1 MRIALLS
8 LCLGVSLFAVNDEAQ
23 SLVRH
28 SRTMQ
33 DTGNQAPTPYYYFGM
48 PSESLS
54 IASRFLPDNPVV
66 VVGGAFNGR
75 ESSAIAHFWPRG
87 HVHAFEPVKQI
98 YEVLVANTKS
108 IRNITPYRAA
118 LGNQV
123 GSQLIYLSTE
133 YEDLNHISMSSSL
146 LPPKEHLLYSGTLF
160 QGGELVSVTT
170 LDAWAKE
177 KMVDQVDM
185 LWLDM
190 QGFELPALKEGL
202 QVLSKVSVVLTELE
216 FVEAY
221 ENQPLYREV
230 KSWLEEQG
238 FVLIAGN
245 FTFPKAPNQW
255 FGDGV
260 FVRKELLGIR

>member
-1 MRIALLS
+1 MRVVVLS
-8 LCLGVSLFAVNDEAQ
+8 LCLSFSLFAVNDEAQ
-23 SLVRH
+23 SLVRL

-33 DTGNQAPTPYYYFGM
+33 DSGSSAPVPYYYFGM
-48 PSESLS
+48 PSDCLS
-54 IASRFLPDNPVV
+54 IASRFLPANPVV

-75 ESSAIAHFWPRG
+75 ESCAIANFWPKG

-108 IRNITPYRAA
+108 MQNISTYRMA

-133 YEDLNHISMSSSL
+133 YEDLSHISMSSSL

-160 QGGELVSVTT
+160 QGGELVAVTT

-177 KMVDQVDM
+177 KGIDKVDM

-190 QGFELPALKEGL
+190 QGFELPALKEGMR
-202 QVLSKVSVVLTELE
+202 VLSKVSVILTELE

-230 KSWLEEQG
+230 KSWLEDQG

-245 FTFPKAPNQW
+245 FTFPKASNQW